1 MIRYST
7 EYVGYSSIFNVYV
20 STTSEW
26 FAILT
31 QSLLTPTVVEW
42 KSIKIMRGQVIG
54 SLHIMTS
61 NEDDIA
67 LCRECTK
74 QETSQLTC
82 MSTYK

>member
-7 EYVGYSSIFNVYV
+7 EYVGYSSLFNLYV
-20 STTSEW
+20 SRTIEW
-26 FAILT
+26 FAIQK
-31 QSLLTPTVVEW
+31 QSLLTPSVVKW

-54 SLHIMTS
+54 SLHIMPS

-74 QETSQLTC
+74 QETPQLT
-82 MSTYK
+82 